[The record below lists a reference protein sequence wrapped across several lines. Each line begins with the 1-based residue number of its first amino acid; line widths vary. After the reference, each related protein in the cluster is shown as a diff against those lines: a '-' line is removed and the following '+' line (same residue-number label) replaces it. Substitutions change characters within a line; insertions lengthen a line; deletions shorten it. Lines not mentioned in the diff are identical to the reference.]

1 MPCYL
6 WIRTKMSIFRIFRI
20 GWHRCENVCY
30 VETMRDRCGLC
41 MCTVLILCVN
51 GQWTHQLI
59 AVIHWLCVN
68 GTHIHTHIINTHNT
82 QYNAMHELCMCVVRS
97 QCGSSNSINDGHKPE
112 TLLCKSDYSQYA
124 QEPIWLHFPLCYNI
138 SYLYHLP
145 NPTTTTTAATQ
156 HQHSTFDVYAH
167 ANIFNIQVEPFRTV
181 CVVCVCV
188 FVWWNRASQAPMWY
202 VRAKPIVWLPRWNPL
217 ITHTALGPTDVIT
230 RLFPFFCISCVV
242 LYEHSAHHVMWYV
255 YFAQLPDRAIDPV
268 KFSRMQDQVN
278 REWI

>member
-20 GWHRCENVCY
+20 GWHRCEYVCY

-188 FVWWNRASQAPMWY
+188 FLCDEIEQAKHRCDMCVQSQLCDY
-202 VRAKPIVWLPRWNPL
+202 
-217 ITHTALGPTDVIT
+217 
-230 RLFPFFCISCVV
+230 
-242 LYEHSAHHVMWYV
+242 
-255 YFAQLPDRAIDPV
+255 PDEIH
-268 KFSRMQDQVN
+268 
-278 REWI
+278 